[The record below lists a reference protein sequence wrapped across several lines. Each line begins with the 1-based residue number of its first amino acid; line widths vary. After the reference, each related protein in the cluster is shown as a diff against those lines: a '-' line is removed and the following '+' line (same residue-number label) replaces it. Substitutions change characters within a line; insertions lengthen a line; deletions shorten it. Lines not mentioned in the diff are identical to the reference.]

1 MATQRSTEI
10 DTRLHASLLNTGEW
24 GDITV
29 KYGDITRTLHS
40 AIVCSQSPFFAD
52 AVTKAVTVIPTS
64 LDFRDR

>member
-1 MATQRSTEI
+1 M
-10 DTRLHASLLNTGEW
+10 LNTGEW

-52 AVTKAVTVIPTS
+52 AVTKAVTVIPNSTGLCDIDTDMMFPTRKHS
-64 LDFRDR
+64 QTP